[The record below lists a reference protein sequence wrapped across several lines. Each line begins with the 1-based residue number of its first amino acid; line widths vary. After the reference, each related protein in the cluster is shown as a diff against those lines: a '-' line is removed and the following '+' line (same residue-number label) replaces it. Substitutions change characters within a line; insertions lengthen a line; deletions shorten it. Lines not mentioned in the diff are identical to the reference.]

1 MAKKIE
7 ELEAEIAR
15 LEAENER
22 LDMENVR
29 LLAHNLHLSEQL
41 CAWYE
46 LRQRVSWL
54 KAEMQRGRKMLISAD
69 MADDAELLAR
79 LENMLEASPEIVTSE
94 FAAPQLAELIHVSQ
108 ARLMRLFRNSTIF
121 KSPDEYLENIR
132 LMRAMKLL
140 REHPEY
146 SIASV
151 SAEAGYNS
159 VRTLQRRMN
168 EAVGM
173 TPVEFRLMV
182 EK

>member
-69 MADDAELLAR
+69 MAGGQSGNCD
-79 LENMLEASPEIVTSE
+79 
-94 FAAPQLAELIHVSQ
+94 Q
-108 ARLMRLFRNSTIF
+108 
-121 KSPDEYLENIR
+121 
-132 LMRAMKLL
+132 
-140 REHPEY
+140 
-146 SIASV
+146 
-151 SAEAGYNS
+151 
-159 VRTLQRRMN
+159 
-168 EAVGM
+168 
-173 TPVEFRLMV
+173 
-182 EK
+182 